1 MIGLLILAVLLGA
14 CARPGLRTE
23 AILPEV
29 TISPSADPYQVE
41 TSQDGLA
48 WSALGE
54 TQAATWIRVKR
65 AAPTAPVEPPQ
76 PTGTHFVDPSLS
88 TSCTSYDPLG
98 RTCGGAGKATAY
110 PTWQAA
116 AAVAE
121 PGQTWFLRGGTY
133 NLPPRGEIV
142 LSRAGAEGMPITW
155 EGYEAEA
162 VVVKGPYDMDIHS
175 GATCAAGDGVRD
187 WDEDCNNDAQHHAD
201 GPSDS
206 GDRAVLVAVRAPWQ
220 VVRRVRIGWGF
231 KGLYVSAPHVV
242 VDEVVVHDTWET
254 PIGTNQADN
263 VFRHVAAIR
272 GRHRTGVFIGAGA
285 NRTVIYRSLSYGN
298 GTHCTNADC
307 SQRTR
312 VRSINGD
319 DSDSSG
325 TAGRGGENADSFSA
339 NKDCKDIAP
348 AGDNLCNGNVWQETV
363 GWDSVDGAFDT
374 SERGG
379 AYIGNV
385 AVSFNRNGGPAFK
398 SLRADSG
405 NVLSSNVWWRGLQ
418 NARGGEY
425 RTTGDM
431 FLVHNLALRSQG
443 HGHIASEQ
451 AGQNRGLNNVG
462 YLDGGQEFNG
472 FGAAWTLS
480 NNWDGDTQGDPGLT
494 DNAADPAPA
503 LAVAESCLVGAP
515 HAVSVRSC
523 WQTLYQALTAPLRP
537 KAGSPLI
544 DKGALVPDYH
554 CAKAD
559 DDASA
564 PEPATSACRH
574 WRGAAPDQGPFE
586 FGIEAT
592 FNNGSGNPDK
602 SRCAAIGSC

>member
-1 MIGLLILAVLLGA
+1 MLPLVLLALLLGA
-14 CARPGLRTE
+14 CAVRPAPRTE
-23 AILPEV
+23 ATLPEI
-29 TISPSADPYQVE
+29 TISPSAEAYVVE
-41 TSQDGLA
+41 TSADGVGWA
-48 WSALGE
+48 ALGE
-54 TQAATWIRVKR
+54 TAAATWVRVKR
-65 AAPTAPVEPPQ
+65 ATLTPPPEPEPA
-76 PTGTHFVDPSLS
+76 GTHFVDPTLS
-88 TSCTSYDPLG
+88 APCPTYHPATRL
-98 RTCGGAGKATAY
+98 CGTGTATAE

-116 AAVAE
+116 AARAN
-121 PGQTWFLRGGTY
+121 PGETWFLRGGTY
-133 NLPPRGEIV
+133 HLPVRGEIV
-142 LSRAGAEGMPITW
+142 LSRAGAEGLPITW

-162 VVVKGPYDMDIHS
+162 VIVKGPYDTDGKAS
-175 GATCAAGDGVRD
+175 PTCVAGDGVRD
-187 WDEDCNNDAQHHAD
+187 WDEDCNADAQHHAD

-206 GDRAVLVAVRAPWQ
+206 GDRAVMIAVRAPWQ
-220 VVRRVRIGWGF
+220 IVRRVRVGWGF

-242 VDEVVVHDTWET
+242 IEEVVAHDCWET

-263 VFRHVAAIR
+263 VFRHVAVIR

-348 AGDNLCNGNVWQETV
+348 AGENLCNGNIWQETV

-480 NNWDGDTQGDPGLT
+480 NNWDGDNQGDPGLT

-544 DKGALVPDYH
+544 DKGALVPEYH

-559 DDASA
+559 DAG
-564 PEPATSACRH
+564 EPATSACRH
-574 WRGAAPDQGPFE
+574 WAGAAPDIGPFE
-586 FGIEAT
+586 AGIDAT

-602 SRCAAIGSC
+602 SRCAAIGTC